1 MCVCVCVRER
11 SVCVCVRERERERVS
26 ACEREWGEGGGKRGL
41 NAKLKSKPLPDLSS
55 EDFSDV

>member
-1 MCVCVCVRER
+1 M
-11 SVCVCVRERERERVS
+11 CVCVRERERVHV
-26 ACEREWGEGGGKRGL
+26 RESGGEGGEEKRGL